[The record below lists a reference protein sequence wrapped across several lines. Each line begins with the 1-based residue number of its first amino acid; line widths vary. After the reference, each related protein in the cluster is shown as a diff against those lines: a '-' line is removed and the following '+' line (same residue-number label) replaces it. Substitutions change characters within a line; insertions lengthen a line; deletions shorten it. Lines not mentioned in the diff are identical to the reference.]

1 MSQFDALLNKLT
13 SDPGFAATLVADPEG
28 ALSAHGIEPTD
39 EMVSAIRGL
48 EQVVVLP
55 INERYEPR
63 HVDHVCEA
71 IRAAVGA
78 LQHA

>member
-48 EQVVVLP
+48 EPASIEKL
-55 INERYEPR
+55 
-63 HVDHVCEA
+63 
-71 IRAAVGA
+71 VGA
-78 LQHA
+78 FGKSAAGS